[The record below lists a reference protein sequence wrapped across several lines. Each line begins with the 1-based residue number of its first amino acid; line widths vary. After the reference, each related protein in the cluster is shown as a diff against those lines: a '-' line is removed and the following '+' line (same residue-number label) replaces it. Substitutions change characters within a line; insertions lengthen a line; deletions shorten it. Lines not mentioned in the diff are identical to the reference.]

1 MHSSTYR
8 HPVRTAPFVEAL
20 FFSFLFF
27 FFFLIWFCLLCQKP
41 MPIIVLVY
49 FRVFNLITLFNY
61 CSLVA
66 LESRDGDHSRTFL
79 VQDCLRYL
87 FFFIFSFF
95 SNFLLDIFFIYI
107 SNATQKFPYTLTLPC
122 SPTHP
127 LPLLGP
133 AILLYWGI

>member
-1 MHSSTYR
+1 MVITPELFLYR
-8 HPVRTAPFVEAL
+8 
-20 FFSFLFF
+20 
-27 FFFLIWFCLLCQKP
+27 
-41 MPIIVLVY
+41 IVLD
-49 FRVFNLITLFNY
+49 I
-61 CSLVA
+61 
-66 LESRDGDHSRTFL
+66 
-79 VQDCLRYL
+79 